1 MYTTIIPMS
10 SIKFITFEGGEGC
23 GKSTQIKLLAE
34 YLRGQG
40 EDVVLTREPGGSDG
54 AEKIRE
60 LLLSERKNFSPKN
73 EVLLNFAARLDHI
86 ERVINPAIAAG
97 KTVLSDRFYDSTFVY
112 QGIAQGV
119 DWEFIEQVRNITIGD
134 FAPDLTFV
142 LDVEPEKALARAVAR
157 GDANHF
163 EAMGLEF
170 HRKIRDGFLS
180 CSKVDPQRFAVIDAD
195 VTIEQVHKKIVAEFL
210 RRNA

>member
-1 MYTTIIPMS
+1 MT
-10 SIKFITFEGGEGC
+10 KFITFEGGEGC
-23 GKSTQIKLLAE
+23 GKSTQIQLLAD
-34 YLRGQG
+34 YLRAQG
-40 EDVVLTREPGGSDG
+40 EDVLVTREPGGSEG

-86 ERVINPAIAAG
+86 EQVIQPALDAG
-97 KTVLSDRFYDSTFVY
+97 KTVLSDRFFDSTFVY

-119 DWEFIEQVRNITIGD
+119 DMEFIEQVRQISIGG

-142 LDVEPEKALARAVAR
+142 LDIDPAKALARAKAR

-163 EAMGLEF
+163 EAMDLSF
-170 HRKIRDGFLS
+170 HEKIRDGFVQR
-180 CSKVDPQRFAVIDAD
+180 SKVESERFALIDAD
-195 VTIEQVHKKIVAEFL
+195 CSIEELHSKIIAELL
-210 RRNA
+210 RRTT